1 MKKGGSKNCRKNL
14 DLMRI
19 LQEITVI
26 YAGVKLFS
34 YNYSHMYYWISNHWM
49 VKKIK
54 FIEINPTIQDVKQ

>member
-34 YNYSHMYYWISNHWM
+34 YNYSHMYY
-49 VKKIK
+49 
-54 FIEINPTIQDVKQ
+54 